1 MWVRNSENF
10 QLFSKGVEQGPQQHQ
25 AAGLGTSSS
34 LRFQGTRKIFGAA
47 EVQEEVSGQTEIRIQ
62 KEALK

>member
-1 MWVRNSENF
+1 MWEIQKLFNF
-10 QLFSKGVEQGPQQHQ
+10 SPTGVEQGPQQHQ

-34 LRFQGTRKIFGAA
+34 LRFQGPRKIFGAA